1 MNGKKWLHSPWV
13 PLFDIESEEVMGNEK
28 NILHLYYPFQT
39 KRSAVQR
46 IFHTKST
53 PGREAVV

>member
-1 MNGKKWLHSPWV
+1 M
-13 PLFDIESEEVMGNEK
+13 EK
-28 NILHLYYPFQT
+28 IILHLYYPFQT